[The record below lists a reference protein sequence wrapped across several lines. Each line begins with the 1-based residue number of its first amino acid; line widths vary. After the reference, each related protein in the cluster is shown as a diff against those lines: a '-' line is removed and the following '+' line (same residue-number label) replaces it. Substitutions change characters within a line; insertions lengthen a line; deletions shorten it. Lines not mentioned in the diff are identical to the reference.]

1 MKRRGPPPSK
11 GRENQSSSSDTPIT
25 RWTLPSLS
33 DNWTYLEVASHSQ
46 IETLVEAYYAIVY
59 PIYPM
64 FHWPTFTANIR
75 RRVYTTYPAF
85 HALTMSVC
93 AIASARLRDG
103 AVPSPHS
110 STPTSDPPPPTSEI
124 FYQAAVS
131 SYPRDIATASD
142 FDYKRAKPLLATLA
156 IQYGQIPAVHAHI
169 GDYMTLCAIDGF
181 HNESRWPN
189 DLNEIEVQERR
200 RLFWLAYQLDVYAA
214 TTWGAII
221 RHRESQ
227 STVLYPAEVYSDEE
241 ITPTGIVKSVNPA
254 HPASFWR
261 GWNFVTDLYRILEH
275 AVTKLRARN
284 QTFDAGNQIAA
295 LFSEGRMGS
304 GAEFKPGDLLLLVE
318 RLYHALPPELRGTSE
333 MTGDVD
339 KDRYGFQAANILVTM
354 QTMKMVV
361 AGMAEWSVEQ
371 RCSIAGELL
380 DAFAT
385 VPRAYIQAIS
395 TPLLHHLAG
404 VGHLLASIIHS
415 PLSPAAYLHVRT
427 VLLSMAN
434 LLSSLESHLT
444 STGGIAPKLREH
456 VERIDRYM
464 TSATESNGRL
474 ATVAF
479 PIHNAQTRHHLATP
493 HAAKGTT
500 PNNPFR
506 LRNINAVSGTASS
519 VAGVDS
525 SGMSTDTNSSN
536 VNATS
541 RPSKNA
547 NADMYNPS
555 PLGSANTEFQ
565 LESNATPSS
574 SSLPLPPLSR
584 PPASRIPNTVLPSSS
599 STVPPP
605 MHLPFGGVGAGIHDI
620 GTGESLQRR
629 EPPVIASS
637 SSRSLRSTPSQIS
650 PRFVDA
656 SLVSHRDR
664 PPSIGQPQDSMSGL
678 PPPFQPHPQNQSQ
691 NRTPHNQPQQQV
703 ESPFHLTISNFPPDS
718 QQPAYQLPD
727 DLFVDWPFL
736 FNEFGFQGDAFDFL
750 SSGIGGGGGGTG
762 AEGTGAGMFDGV
774 QAEASGGT
782 APTAGSEGRISSMLE
797 GANLQQSADTTEIGD
812 FLSSL
817 GTKSHNGGV

>member
-1 MKRRGPPPSK
+1 
-11 GRENQSSSSDTPIT
+11 
-25 RWTLPSLS
+25 
-33 DNWTYLEVASHSQ
+33 
-46 IETLVEAYYAIVY
+46 
-59 PIYPM
+59 
-64 FHWPTFTANIR
+64 
-75 RRVYTTYPAF
+75 
-85 HALTMSVC
+85 
-93 AIASARLRDG
+93 
-103 AVPSPHS
+103 
-110 STPTSDPPPPTSEI
+110 
-124 FYQAAVS
+124 
-131 SYPRDIATASD
+131 
-142 FDYKRAKPLLATLA
+142 
-156 IQYGQIPAVHAHI
+156 
-169 GDYMTLCAIDGF
+169 
-181 HNESRWPN
+181 
-189 DLNEIEVQERR
+189 
-200 RLFWLAYQLDVYAA
+200 
-214 TTWGAII
+214 
-221 RHRESQ
+221 
-227 STVLYPAEVYSDEE
+227 
-241 ITPTGIVKSVNPA
+241 
-254 HPASFWR
+254 
-261 GWNFVTDLYRILEH
+261 
-275 AVTKLRARN
+275 
-284 QTFDAGNQIAA
+284 
-295 LFSEGRMGS
+295 
-304 GAEFKPGDLLLLVE
+304 
-318 RLYHALPPELRGTSE
+318 
-333 MTGDVD
+333 
-339 KDRYGFQAANILVTM
+339 
-354 QTMKMVV
+354 
-361 AGMAEWSVEQ
+361 
-371 RCSIAGELL
+371 
-380 DAFAT
+380 
-385 VPRAYIQAIS
+385 
-395 TPLLHHLAG
+395 
-404 VGHLLASIIHS
+404 
-415 PLSPAAYLHVRT
+415 
-427 VLLSMAN
+427 
-434 LLSSLESHLT
+434 
-444 STGGIAPKLREH
+444 
-456 VERIDRYM
+456 
-464 TSATESNGRL
+464 
-474 ATVAF
+474 
-479 PIHNAQTRHHLATP
+479 
-493 HAAKGTT
+493 
-500 PNNPFR
+500 
-506 LRNINAVSGTASS
+506 
-519 VAGVDS
+519 
-525 SGMSTDTNSSN
+525 MSTDTNSSN